1 MKFCEEPQ
9 FVEIFER
16 PEDFVLSGLKVV
28 EIEGR

>member
-16 PEDFVLSGLKVV
+16 SEDFVLSGLKVV